1 MGKGGEMNLLII
13 LLIGFFFLF
22 TLMVM
27 GVDFIESLILSSEHR
42 IIRSIVW
49 SIYIISFVTTVIFVL
64 NNLGGIR

>member
-27 GVDFIESLILSSEHR
+27 GVDFIESLIPSSEHR

-64 NNLGGIR
+64 NNLGGI

>member
-1 MGKGGEMNLLII
+1 MNLLII

-22 TLMVM
+22 TFMVT

>member
-22 TLMVM
+22 TFMVT